1 MECGPKP
8 PGTYRIVMIGSS
20 VVMGYYVPREKSF
33 AALLPLQLSRETGH
47 KIELYNEGSGW
58 GFSHSTDLRFNDV
71 LKEDPDLI
79 LWILTPMDVK
89 RASLVLPTA
98 DLDPWSG
105 LSPAEKVWKRLQ
117 ADLKGGGLAVNA
129 SELFS
134 RTRTALMVR
143 HYLFENRSQYVK
155 SYLASGDSGVGYLK
169 QDLSPEWETHL
180 RQFDSDAAVIEGRA
194 RAEGIPFVAAFIPDR
209 VQAAMISMG
218 QWPKGEDPY
227 KLDNELRAII
237 TCHGGIYLDIAPDF
251 RNIPDPEQGYLT
263 VDGHPNTEGHA
274 IIAGLLAREL
284 TSGAI
289 PELRVHPP
297 AQQSTSEQ
305 RR

>member
-1 MECGPKP
+1 
-8 PGTYRIVMIGSS
+8 
-20 VVMGYYVPREKSF
+20 
-33 AALLPLQLSRETGH
+33 
-47 KIELYNEGSGW
+47 
-58 GFSHSTDLRFNDV
+58 
-71 LKEDPDLI
+71 
-79 LWILTPMDVK
+79 
-89 RASLVLPTA
+89 
-98 DLDPWSG
+98 
-105 LSPAEKVWKRLQ
+105 
-117 ADLKGGGLAVNA
+117 
-129 SELFS
+129 
-134 RTRTALMVR
+134 
-143 HYLFENRSQYVK
+143 
-155 SYLASGDSGVGYLK
+155 
-169 QDLSPEWETHL
+169 
-180 RQFDSDAAVIEGRA
+180 
-194 RAEGIPFVAAFIPDR
+194 
-209 VQAAMISMG
+209 MISMG